1 MGNGRKHPKY
11 ENITASWGG
20 MRVREEFAERIDA
33 WLKAFPTCEHSFL
46 LELLSEFYYY
56 SEEQIAKKVVEL
68 YNLFEKEFT
77 GDINEVVF
85 TKIIKEQGIAFSDIL
100 FTTFWLKNNISN
112 AENNILGLL
121 EAGQI
126 PKELVIVDDYS
137 GTGKSFIKT
146 VNKMLQTNGEVKN
159 SQVYFLTLHI
169 TERALKMIREYEKEL
184 GIPIKVFYL
193 DCTEEVFKTDYIY
206 NKIEAEYKKRDY
218 IKICERQEVK
228 ENYILGY
235 EDVESLITFYYNTP
249 NNTLGLF
256 WQNLGEFV
264 ALFPRRERKRT
275 SLSRM
280 QREAQNRKRRD
291 QEVVIYGIPETKLK
305 IMLLYCLGQEKGISV
320 EDFKQKFGL
329 NSDQAY
335 NALKTMLDEGYVY
348 NRNGCFFPDVKLRS
362 RIFMSRIK
370 KGQERFKEKKEEIKE
385 FSKQTKYIPQ
395 KF

>member
-33 WLKAFPTCEHSFL
+33 WLKAFPTCKHSFL

-159 SQVYFLTLHI
+159 SQVYF
-169 TERALKMIREYEKEL
+169 
-184 GIPIKVFYL
+184 PV
-193 DCTEEVFKTDYIY
+193 
-206 NKIEAEYKKRDY
+206 
-218 IKICERQEVK
+218 
-228 ENYILGY
+228 
-235 EDVESLITFYYNTP
+235 
-249 NNTLGLF
+249 
-256 WQNLGEFV
+256 
-264 ALFPRRERKRT
+264 
-275 SLSRM
+275 
-280 QREAQNRKRRD
+280 
-291 QEVVIYGIPETKLK
+291 PE
-305 IMLLYCLGQEKGISV
+305 
-320 EDFKQKFGL
+320 
-329 NSDQAY
+329 
-335 NALKTMLDEGYVY
+335 
-348 NRNGCFFPDVKLRS
+348 
-362 RIFMSRIK
+362 
-370 KGQERFKEKKEEIKE
+370 
-385 FSKQTKYIPQ
+385 
-395 KF
+395 

>member
-228 ENYILGY
+228 ENKI
-235 EDVESLITFYYNTP
+235 EDSYDITYGDSITF
-249 NNTLGLF
+249 
-256 WQNLGEFV
+256 FV
-264 ALFPRRERKRT
+264 SKTKIP
-275 SLSRM
+275 
-280 QREAQNRKRRD
+280 D
-291 QEVVIYGIPETKLK
+291 QDQTDNSGNEDDQKQDDGQKDSETDVIPDYEVPDTI
-305 IMLLYCLGQEKGISV
+305 
-320 EDFKQKFGL
+320 
-329 NSDQAY
+329 
-335 NALKTMLDEGYVY
+335 
-348 NRNGCFFPDVKLRS
+348 NGFSFN
-362 RIFMSRIK
+362 
-370 KGQERFKEKKEEIKE
+370 KEETDDGYQLTFKN
-385 FSKQTKYIPQ
+385 
-395 KF
+395 